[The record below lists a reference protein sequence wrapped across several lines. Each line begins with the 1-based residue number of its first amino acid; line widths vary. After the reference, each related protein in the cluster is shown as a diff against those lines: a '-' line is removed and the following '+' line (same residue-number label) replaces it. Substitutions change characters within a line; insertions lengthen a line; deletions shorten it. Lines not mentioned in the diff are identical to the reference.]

1 MERETITR
9 QELALLMVKRLKEW
23 QKAMGDA
30 TNKVVP
36 LGIANWGNR
45 RDGRWHWTSTEIK
58 VGNRSFEF
66 KDRQIDDKEFIN
78 MINKALADS
87 AVRGHIKSMEFGYG
101 YSKEVRFEHL
111 EILARPFK
119 EFTKLTNMLLKY
131 SGKGIGA
138 YDIYSTNICGKRSSW
153 SDSGRMSY
161 LCYDAKKCNA
171 IMEFI
176 KKHRT
181 SRDKVT
187 ISVNSYMDKGELY
200 DYAMRAETEWY
211 GVRGVNL
218 SVTITTPSGKV
229 KATNEWAG

>member
-45 RDGRWHWTSTEIK
+45 RDGRWYWTTTEIN
-58 VGNRSFEF
+58 VGKRSFEF
-66 KDRQIDDKEFIN
+66 KDRQIDDEEFIN
-78 MINKALADS
+78 MVNKALADS
-87 AVRGHIKSMEFGYG
+87 GVRGHVKSMEFGYG
-101 YSKEVRFEHL
+101 YSKEVRFEDV

-138 YDIYSTNICGKRSSW
+138 YDIYSVNICGKRNSW
-153 SDSGRMSY
+153 SDSGRMRY

-218 SVTITTPSGKV
+218 SVTITTPTGKV